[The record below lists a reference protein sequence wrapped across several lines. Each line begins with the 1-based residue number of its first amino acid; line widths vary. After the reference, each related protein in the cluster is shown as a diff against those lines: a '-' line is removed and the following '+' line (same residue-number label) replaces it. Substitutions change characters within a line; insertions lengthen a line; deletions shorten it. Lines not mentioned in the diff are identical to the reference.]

1 MAQTLAEQV
10 IIVERALG
18 ERMIESALL
27 IVRSWMNELG
37 ESNPYEEAHTA
48 ISTRYNELF
57 TLWLTSDE
65 AELEEQ
71 LNQLTGD
78 LYQLSDSVYADI
90 RIKRGLSPDMHG
102 FNPESTNSVLNYFT
116 HCVRFRDE
124 DLEWFRDVLKD
135 DKKSSIALIAVA
147 ALSRN
152 MRECFTIDGL
162 MALIEGMDAENETV
176 AEQCVANVVTLLVQY
191 DIRIDFFPQIKEA
204 FVNKLMEMGD
214 EGENVFAILCAVI
227 HSTGNGKTKPED
239 VKLTMEMLP
248 EELQELMRSVGADE
262 SLGSVVQW
270 MPSSE
275 SEYLVGLM
283 QVLPQTWL
291 YEELVAGNAEREERL
306 IRTAIKAGYHDM
318 MWIRPEYS
326 EQVYR
331 SILRKGSKNPVE
343 YINYAHCLLLKGDR
357 MMAFENYRIAR
368 NLCKNVKDFYALFR
382 PDRGELVDRGIP
394 LEQVYLIEDKL
405 FYN

>member
-135 DKKSSIALIAVA
+135 DKQSSIALIAVA
-147 ALSRN
+147 ALARN

-176 AEQCVANVVTLLVQY
+176 AEQCVANAVTLLVQY

-214 EGENVFAILCAVI
+214 EGENVFVILCAVI
-227 HSTGNGKTKPED
+227 HSTGKGKTKPED

-248 EELQELMRSVGADE
+248 EELQELMKSVGADE

-270 MPSSE
+270 MPNSE

>member
-1 MAQTLAEQV
+1 M
-10 IIVERALG
+10 
-18 ERMIESALL
+18 
-27 IVRSWMNELG
+27 
-37 ESNPYEEAHTA
+37 
-48 ISTRYNELF
+48 
-57 TLWLTSDE
+57 
-65 AELEEQ
+65 
-71 LNQLTGD
+71 
-78 LYQLSDSVYADI
+78 
-90 RIKRGLSPDMHG
+90 
-102 FNPESTNSVLNYFT
+102 
-116 HCVRFRDE
+116 
-124 DLEWFRDVLKD
+124 EWFRDVLKD
-135 DKKSSIALIAVA
+135 DKQSSIALIAVA

-214 EGENVFAILCAVI
+214 EGENVFVILCAVI
-227 HSTGNGKTKPED
+227 HSTGKGKTKPED

-357 MMAFENYRIAR
+357 MMAFENYRLAR
-368 NLCKNVKDFYALFR
+368 QACGSLRAFYELFR
-382 PDRGELVDRGIP
+382 PDRRALVDGGIP
-394 LEQVYLIEDKL
+394 LDYVYAIEDNL
-405 FYN
+405 VNG

>member
-1 MAQTLAEQV
+1 MALTLAEQV

-135 DKKSSIALIAVA
+135 DKQSSIALIAVA

-214 EGENVFAILCAVI
+214 EGENVFVILCAVI
-227 HSTGNGKTKPED
+227 HSTGKGKTKPED